1 MKNTKIPVILD
12 TDIGSDIDDTW
23 ALAMLL
29 ESPELDLKLIVTAC
43 GDTHYRARLTAKF
56 LEVAGRTDVPIG
68 IGISDP
74 DGEQYEQKFQ
84 EPWLAGF
91 NVDEYKGRIHE
102 NGVQALLDVIDESP
116 ETVTINSIA
125 ATTNIARALELRP
138 EIARK
143 CRFVGMHGSINL
155 GWHGTPGAIAETN
168 VRLDV
173 PAFRKVLAAP
183 WLEKIITPLDTCG
196 LVILDRERFQRIRQA
211 QKPLLKALIE
221 NYEIW
226 AQRVTWFKVEYTQTR
241 SSTLFDTVAV
251 YLAYSNEFL
260 RIQSLNLAVD
270 DSGLTLLDPAGQ
282 AVQVA
287 LEWRD
292 YEAFCDHLLARL
304 NRASQKI

>member
-74 DGEQYEQKFQ
+74 DGEQCEQKFQ

-91 NVDEYKGRIHE
+91 NVDEYKGSIYE
-102 NGVQALLDVIDESP
+102 NGVQALLDVIDESTAP
-116 ETVTINSIA
+116 VTIISIA

-173 PAFRKVLAAP
+173 PAFREVLSAP

-196 LVILDRERFQRIRQA
+196 LVILDGERYQRIRQS

-226 AQRVTWFKVEYTQTR
+226 SQRVTWFKVESTQTR

-260 RIQSLNLAVD
+260 RIQSLNLTVD
-270 DSGLTLLDPAGQ
+270 DSGLTLVDPAGQ
-282 AVQVA
+282 AIQVA

-292 YEAFCDHLLARL
+292 YDAFCDHLLARL
-304 NRASQKI
+304 NRASPEA